1 MGLNH
6 LPTFSPLPL
15 MTSWLD
21 IKQILSPGRA
31 RLSALVHLQLS
42 MTLGC
47 FLKSIT
53 LKWHLRLPLDTCK
66 VRPQFI
72 QYLCL
77 CWEEDDYS
85 LYLEQGK
92 ETLRE
97 MN

>member
-1 MGLNH
+1 
-6 LPTFSPLPL
+6 

-42 MTLGC
+42 TTLGC

-53 LKWHLRLPLDTCK
+53 LKYHLHLPLDTCT
-66 VRPQFI
+66 VHPQFI